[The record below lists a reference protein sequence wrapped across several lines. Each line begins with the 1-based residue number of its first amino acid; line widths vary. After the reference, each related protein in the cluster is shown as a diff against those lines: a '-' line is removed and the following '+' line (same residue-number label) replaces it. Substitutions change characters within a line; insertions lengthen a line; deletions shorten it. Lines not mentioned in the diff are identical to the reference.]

1 MKILDIKGQNSV
13 VNIRKKIYYNFL
25 DKTYS
30 INVKQIPKNNARMF
44 YSYKYNITYNI
55 IDNIIKGQF
64 ESSIEYNEDNFI
76 DINIIITTNYM
87 KLTRRKIK
95 TTWREKGFI
104 SFLYNP
110 NLPVKMLVKI

>member
-13 VNIRKKIYYNFL
+13 INIRKKIYYNFL

-30 INVKQIPKNNARMF
+30 IYVQQILKNNAGMF
-44 YSYKYNITYNI
+44 YSYRYNITK
-55 IDNIIKGQF
+55 DQL
-64 ESSIEYNEDNFI
+64 ESSIEYNENNFI

-95 TTWREKGFI
+95 TTWREKGFV

>member
-1 MKILDIKGQNSV
+1 MKILDIKGQNS
-13 VNIRKKIYYNFL
+13 IIKIYYNFL
-25 DKTYS
+25 DKDYL
-30 INVKQIPKNNARMF
+30 INVQQILENNAGMCYWYR
-44 YSYKYNITYNI
+44 YNITKNRL
-55 IDNIIKGQF
+55 
-64 ESSIEYNEDNFI
+64 ESSIKYNEDDFI

>member
-13 VNIRKKIYYNFL
+13 INIRKKIYYNFL
-25 DKTYS
+25 DKTYL
-30 INVKQIPKNNARMF
+30 IHVQQILKNNAGML
-44 YSYKYNITYNI
+44 YSYEYNITKDQI
-55 IDNIIKGQF
+55 

-95 TTWREKGFI
+95 TTWREKGFM

>member
-13 VNIRKKIYYNFL
+13 INIRKKIYYNFL

-30 INVKQIPKNNARMF
+30 INVRQIPKNNVGMF
-44 YSYKYNITYNI
+44 YSYEYNITKDQI
-55 IDNIIKGQF
+55 
-64 ESSIEYNEDNFI
+64 ESCIEYNEDNFI

-95 TTWREKGFI
+95 TTWREKGYI

>member
-30 INVKQIPKNNARMF
+30 INVRQILKNNAGMF
-44 YSYKYNITYNI
+44 YSYRYNITK
-55 IDNIIKGQF
+55 DQF

-95 TTWREKGFI
+95 TTWRERVLYPSYTI
-104 SFLYNP
+104 LIFL
-110 NLPVKMLVKI
+110 LKC